1 MKPATTAEI
10 LITVI
15 ARLLRGSRHV
25 VAGAQSPVPG
35 AAALL
40 AKSLGWGVERVT
52 VLGSSRYNA
61 YTDGGVETFDMAA
74 QGRRGAGRRIDN
86 VIHADTQMSGG
97 RKAIRGADHVL
108 GRQQAD
114 QMRRGMGLEGLGK
127 ARQGGDQQAGHGRL
141 LAAIEHKGG

>member
-40 AKSLGWGVERVT
+40 AKSLGWGVERVPISIWSAL
-52 VLGSSRYNA
+52 VAIPIPRC
-61 YTDGGVETFDMAA
+61 
-74 QGRRGAGRRIDN
+74 AGR
-86 VIHADTQMSGG
+86 AAS
-97 RKAIRGADHVL
+97 
-108 GRQQAD
+108 
-114 QMRRGMGLEGLGK
+114 
-127 ARQGGDQQAGHGRL
+127 ARPINTPWCPR
-141 LAAIEHKGG
+141 